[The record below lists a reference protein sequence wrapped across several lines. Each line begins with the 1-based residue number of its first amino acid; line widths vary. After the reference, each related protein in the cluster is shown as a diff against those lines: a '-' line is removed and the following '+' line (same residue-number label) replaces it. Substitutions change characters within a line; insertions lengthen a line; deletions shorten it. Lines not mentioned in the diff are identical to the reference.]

1 MAFGALGRQWVVWKA
16 AWEAESGQH
25 LHAPVS
31 QGPAV
36 EFLPEAL
43 DIQRTPPSP
52 IGRTVLWTVLI
63 AAVAVAC
70 WAMFLRVDSITRA
83 HGRVVS
89 SGDVKRLYPVEAG
102 VLKAVH
108 VRDGQAV
115 KQGDVLIE
123 LDSTRNIAARD
134 HSSKAYR
141 TIQMEVARLRALLK
155 QQPRLEAPAEADA
168 DTDEMHFQQ
177 QLLQDQLAEHQAKLT
192 AAQHLMEE
200 RRAAITQA
208 KEMLLRVKAAAAIET
223 ERTERF
229 RKLMEQGVGA
239 KADFLQADHRRLEQL
254 EEVRRQQTQLEQA
267 QAALVEAEQA
277 AHTLAWEFQQAKQ
290 AELSALETKA
300 ASLAQETTAGE
311 RNVGLQQ
318 MRSPIDGVVQQLA
331 AQTVGAVVTPAQP
344 LLVVVSLDHSLEVEA
359 QVEQKD
365 LGLAHKGQPVEI
377 KVELFQGRS
386 HEAIPGHILTV
397 PDGMISSKSGEVV
410 APLRVGLD
418 RSTANV
424 GSTEIKLA
432 PGMSVTVEIKSG
444 PRRMIEYLLDPLFR
458 SGNERLREWNEFV
471 QAVYGFLNRRTA

>member
-1 MAFGALGRQWVVWKA
+1 MAFGALGRQWIVWKT

-89 SGDVKRLYPVEAG
+89 RGDVKRLYPVEAG

-115 KQGDVLIE
+115 KQEDVLIE
-123 LDSTRNIAARD
+123 LDSTRNIAARE

-155 QQPRLEAPAEADA
+155 QQPRLEASDDGDA
-168 DTDEMHFQQ
+168 DEMHFQQ
-177 QLLQDQLAEHQAKLT
+177 QLLQDQLTEHQAKLT
-192 AAQHLMEE
+192 AAQHLVEE

-223 ERTERF
+223 ERAERF

-254 EEVRRQQTQLEQA
+254 GEVRRQQTQLEQA

-377 KVELFQGRS
+377 KVELFQGQL